1 MIMEKNTAI
10 TDLKETIRALENK
23 KVSEWAALKEEFLI
37 TAENLK
43 PINILKKTLKK
54 AVSAPELKDNIINTA
69 IGLTTG
75 FVAKKTLIGKTYNP
89 LKKML
94 GVVLEMTVANK
105 IAKHA
110 DKIKAFGNIVLN
122 RVTHLKSAYKKD

>member
-75 FVAKKTLIGKTYNP
+75 FVAKKTLIGKTHNP
-89 LKKML
+89 FKKLL
-94 GVVLEMTVANK
+94 GLFLEMTVANN
-105 IAKHA
+105 IANNA
-110 DKIKAFGNIVLN
+110 DTIKSLGGIVLKKIIHSGN
-122 RVTHLKSAYKKD
+122 NSAVK

>member
-1 MIMEKNTAI
+1 MQNITTV
-10 TDLKETIRALENK
+10 TDLKIAIKELEDK
-23 KVSEWAALKEEFLI
+23 QAEEWPLLKEQFFNTYESFKLI
-37 TAENLK
+37 NVLK
-43 PINILKKTLKK
+43 HTLKE
-54 AVSAPELKDNIINTA
+54 AISAPDLKDNVINTA

-89 LKKML
+89 LKKLL

-110 DKIKAFGNIVLN
+110 DKIKAIGNIVLHKI
-122 RVTHLKSAYKKD
+122 THLKSDYKKE

>member
-1 MIMEKNTAI
+1 MQNITTV
-10 TDLKETIRALENK
+10 TDLKIAIKQLEEK
-23 KVSEWAALKEEFLI
+23 QAEEWPLLKEQFFNTYESFKLI
-37 TAENLK
+37 NVLK
-43 PINILKKTLKK
+43 HTLKE
-54 AVSAPELKDNIINTA
+54 AISAPDLKNNVINTA

-89 LKKML
+89 LKKLL